1 MPPSARSRRRARA
14 RLLARLDRG
23 GADADVLERP
33 RSVPERRLQRIVEA
47 DLELVGP
54 ADVDHRIVG
63 VRRHLIALARL
74 HRLLR
79 SEEHTSELQSLMR
92 TSYAVFCLKKKNSI
106 INSIAILYTNDA

>member
-74 HRLLR
+74 HRLLEQADR
-79 SEEHTSELQSLMR
+79 KSVVSGKSVSVR
-92 TSYAVFCLKKKNSI
+92 VDPGGGRIIKKKKQKQNK
-106 INSIAILYTNDA
+106 